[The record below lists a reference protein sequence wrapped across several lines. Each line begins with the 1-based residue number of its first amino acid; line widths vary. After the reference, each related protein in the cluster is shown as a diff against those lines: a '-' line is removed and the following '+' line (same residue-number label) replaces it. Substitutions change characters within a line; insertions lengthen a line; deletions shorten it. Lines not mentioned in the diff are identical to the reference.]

1 MSNVKS
7 SVVSGG
13 RLFIAAIVLAA
24 LGGAAFFVGLGAA
37 FNRAG
42 NWSNTLAGLGILLL
56 IVGGVANL
64 VAVVM
69 GARSMLASRSFLW
82 WWLLSAALAAA
93 SIAGGL
99 VALNL

>member
-1 MSNVKS
+1 MSSGKS
-7 SVVSGG
+7 SAASGG
-13 RLFIAAIVLAA
+13 RLFLVAIVLAA
-24 LGGAAFFVGLGAA
+24 IGGAAFFVGLGAA

-42 NWSNTLAGLGILLL
+42 NWSNALAGIGILLL

-64 VAVVM
+64 VAAVM
-69 GARSMLASRSFLW
+69 GARFMRASRTLLW
-82 WWLLSAALAAA
+82 WWLLSAALAAV

>member
-1 MSNVKS
+1 
-7 SVVSGG
+7 
-13 RLFIAAIVLAA
+13 LFRAAIVLAA
-24 LGGAAFFVGLGAA
+24 IGGAAFFVGLGAA
-37 FNRAG
+37 FSRAG
-42 NWSNTLAGLGILLL
+42 NWSDALAGLGILLL

-69 GARSMLASRSFLW
+69 GARSMLASRTFLW
-82 WWLLSAALAAA
+82 WWLLSAALAAV